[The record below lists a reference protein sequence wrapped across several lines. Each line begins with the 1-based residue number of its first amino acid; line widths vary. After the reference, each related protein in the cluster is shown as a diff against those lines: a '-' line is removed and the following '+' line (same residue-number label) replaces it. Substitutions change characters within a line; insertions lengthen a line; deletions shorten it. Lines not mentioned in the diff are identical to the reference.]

1 MEQLRVEDRGR
12 ELWIVLGGEL
22 DQQEIL
28 DLRAR
33 FDAAVR
39 RARGDV
45 VVDLG
50 GVTFI
55 GTLGIG
61 LIVSTREKLEE
72 RGLTLK
78 LANVPAQV
86 EKTFKVMSLTEVF
99 ERV

>member
-1 MEQLRVEDRGR
+1 MEQLRVEDRGKER
-12 ELWIVLGGEL
+12 WIVLEGEL
-22 DQQEIL
+22 DQQEVL

-33 FDAAVR
+33 LEEAVR
-39 RARGDV
+39 RAKGDV

-55 GTLGIG
+55 GTLGVG
-61 LIVSTREKLEE
+61 LIVSTRGKLEE

-78 LANVPAQV
+78 LANVPAQI
-86 EKTFKVMSLTEVF
+86 EQTFKMMSLTEVF